1 MRAGLGLRVNDDT
14 RAFHMTFERG
24 RHAAVRADQ
33 TTVRRANLGVVLRH
47 IAEGE
52 PCSRA
57 RVAAET
63 GLTRGTVSSLVG
75 ELIDLRLLRETG
87 EDESPGR
94 VGRPAQTLELADTAV
109 AVGLE
114 VNVDYLAVSLEDLTG
129 QIRFERQVFVDNRR
143 SAPGPVLDRLVR
155 MARQALDEA
164 ERQGLL
170 VVGAGVA
177 VPGLV
182 GSEADVVL
190 RAPNLGWTGV
200 PVASELRKR
209 LPSLQPIRI
218 ENEANL
224 AALAEHWLGNA
235 RSSRNFIFVFGEI
248 GVGSGI
254 FVDGE
259 LFRGAHGFGG
269 EFGHMTVDLA
279 GGALCACGSRGC
291 LETVVGQEVIAR
303 ACGVEVASGG
313 RVQSVTAELVRRA
326 VDNDPL
332 VHRTLDTVGS
342 TLGAALASA
351 VNLFDLDAVVL
362 GGCFGPLA
370 PWLTKSVRVALRD
383 RVLSA
388 EWSTCDVYPSALG
401 ELAAVR
407 GAAAVILRDVLS
419 APWSVGERRIAV
431 IEAAS

>member
-1 MRAGLGLRVNDDT
+1 
-14 RAFHMTFERG
+14 MTYERG
-24 RHAAVRADQ
+24 RPATVRADQ
-33 TTVRRANLGVVLRH
+33 TTVRRANLGGVLRH
-47 IAEGE
+47 IAAGG

-75 ELIDLRLLRETG
+75 ELIDLGLLRETG

-94 VGRPAQTLELADTAV
+94 VGRPAQTLELADTIA

-129 QIRFERQVFVDNRR
+129 QIRYERQVFVDNRT

-155 MARQALDEA
+155 MARQALEEA
-164 ERQGLL
+164 QRQDLL

-182 GSEADVVL
+182 ETDSGVVL
-190 RAPNLGWTGV
+190 RAPNLGWKRLA
-200 PVASELRKR
+200 VASEIRRR
-209 LPSLQPIRI
+209 LPGLPIRT

-224 AALAEHWLGNA
+224 AALAEHWRGTA
-235 RSSRNFIFVFGEI
+235 KDERNFIFVFGEI
-248 GVGSGI
+248 GVGGGI

-259 LFRGAHGFGG
+259 LYRGAHGFGG
-269 EFGHMTVDLA
+269 ELGHMTVEPT

-291 LETVVGQEVIAR
+291 LETVVGQEAIAR
-303 ACGVEVASGG
+303 ACGVDLASGG

-326 VDNDPL
+326 VDDDPL
-332 VHRTLDTVGS
+332 VHRTLAAVGS
-342 TLGAALASA
+342 TLGTALASV

-362 GGCFGPLA
+362 GGCFGPLS
-370 PWLTKSVRVALRD
+370 PWLADGVRVSLRD
-383 RVLSA
+383 RVLAA
-388 EWSTCDVYPSALG
+388 ELSTCEVYASALG

-407 GAAAVILRDVLS
+407 GAAALILRGVLS
-419 APWSVGERRIAV
+419 APWSVGERRLAV
-431 IEAAS
+431 SGAAS